1 MGAKKSK
8 LSKKKIED
16 LSEKTKFTAAEIKS
30 WYSGFLKDCPSGQLS
45 KAEFTAIYR
54 QFFPSGDSGTFSNL
68 VFNLF
73 DANGDGTIEFE
84 EFLTALS
91 VTSRGNPE
99 DKLEWAFKLY
109 DLDGDGTISKPEMLK
124 IVKAISTMTGQ
135 SDDQFKPAE
144 RVEKIFATMD
154 EDGNGEL
161 TKAEFLEGARRD
173 RSIMQALTMD
183 GGGGPP

>member
-1 MGAKKSK
+1 MGGKKSK

-16 LSEKTKFTAAEIKS
+16 LSIKTKFTAAEIKS

-45 KAEFTAIYR
+45 KDRVNPIYR

-173 RSIMQALTMD
+173 RSIMQ
-183 GGGGPP
+183 GVHF